1 MGNVLF
7 MHVIKCE
14 KELLNYIGCR
24 SLTNPLHFD
33 DVVIEL
39 ATGHKLRHDIE
50 VCIVLEQFK
59 DSNHVRVIS
68 FR

>member
-1 MGNVLF
+1 MSNVLL

-14 KELLNYIGCR
+14 KELPNYIGSR
-24 SLTNPLHFD
+24 PLADTLHFD

-39 ATGHKLRHDIE
+39 ATSHKLRHDIE

-59 DSNHVRVIS
+59 DSDHVRVIS